1 MFVFSPL
8 LEGERALA
16 LMPKLPECYVGFLL
30 LLFDCVH
37 TKDFRKHSKTKNKAR
52 NEKSA
57 SFDLSNVEEI
67 GVFTSILTTGVFND
81 MALV

>member
-1 MFVFSPL
+1 MFLFSPL

-37 TKDFRKHSKTKNKAR
+37 KKDFRKHSKTKNKAR
-52 NEKSA
+52 N
-57 SFDLSNVEEI
+57 
-67 GVFTSILTTGVFND
+67 
-81 MALV
+81 

>member
-1 MFVFSPL
+1 MFLFSPL

-37 TKDFRKHSKTKNKAR
+37 KKDFRKHSKTKNKAR
-52 NEKSA
+52 NEKLA
-57 SFDLSNVEEI
+57 SFDLSDVEEI
-67 GVFTSILTTGVFND
+67 GVFTSILTIGVFND